1 MSEVMENKNTTTEEM
16 NQNDQAQT
24 ADQQKQETPA
34 AEDNKSEK
42 IGFGTRVKN
51 FGKEKVVP
59 AAKLIGKGVAKGA
72 SIAGGALATA
82 YLIGMAIGGYTAVKG
97 KTSEES
103 TSQADET
110 SSSESAEE
118 KPADDQKDDV
128 QVVLNEN
135 NVQTETN
142 IE

>member
-1 MSEVMENKNTTTEEM
+1 MSEMENKVNETTEEKK
-16 NQNDQAQT
+16 DQAQQA
-24 ADQQKQETPA
+24 ADQQNTAA
-34 AEDNKSEK
+34 AEDKPEK
-42 IGFGTRVKN
+42 VGFGTKVKN
-51 FGKEKVVP
+51 FGKEKLIP
-59 AAKLIGKGVAKGA
+59 AAKLVGKGVAKGA

-97 KTSEES
+97 KTDAGS
-103 TSQADET
+103 TDQEQ
-110 SSSESAEE
+110 SSNNAEAE

-128 QVVLNEN
+128 QVSLNEN